1 MSTNETIKNKR
12 NYYSTQVSFV
22 FVFILNPAPL
32 TWVYCSSN
40 DSSQRVPGPV
50 IKPVMKF
57 IKSLLSQKPGSPI
70 IKIPKARMKKKK
82 TVSPPLPTQLL
93 VLISSGFRT
102 SGYTTEKLMIT

>member
-1 MSTNETIKNKR
+1 VSTNETIKNKR

-82 TVSPPLPTQLL
+82 NC
-93 VLISSGFRT
+93 ISSSSYSIACTNFQWISHLR
-102 SGYTTEKLMIT
+102 LHH